1 MQELEIVDLG
11 DAMLE
16 TKCSA
21 IAGFFFDYFYGSHS
35 RTGC

>member
-1 MQELEIVDLG
+1 MPELAIVDLG

-16 TKCSA
+16 TKCSSF
-21 IAGFFFDYFYGSHS
+21 AGVYYDFLYGPHN